1 MIDLSRLWVT
11 EWIVCG
17 FFVYLIVLAA
27 FHRIDWPSRMRV
39 ARVGLVCIA
48 LATMLSQLR
57 PSPLLQIVREW
68 VPGIYLVEG
77 YWLCG
82 IFFQRP
88 MHRLEGWLLRIDAWL
103 LSLTRANSLFARG
116 PRVVLE
122 YFELTYLL
130 VYPFV
135 PAAFGLFCWL
145 GHRADVDRFWATALI
160 SGYGAYGVLPWVQ
173 TRPPRT
179 LEPRSPLDTRTLR
192 FRRYNLATLG
202 RLSVQ
207 VNTFPS
213 GHASM
218 AVAAALAIASVDLGF
233 GLALL
238 VLAVS
243 ITIATV
249 LGRYHYAIDS
259 VLGVLLGVAAWRIGL
274 GV

>member
-1 MIDLSRLWVT
+1 MIDLSRLWIT
-11 EWIVCG
+11 EWIVIG
-17 FFVYLIVLAA
+17 FFGYLIVLAIA
-27 FHRIDWPSRMRV
+27 HRIDRSSRLRV
-39 ARVGLVCIA
+39 IRVGLVCIA
-48 LATMLSQLR
+48 FATMLSQLR
-57 PSPLLQIVREW
+57 LSPVLQIVREW

-82 IFFQRP
+82 AFFRRP
-88 MHRLEGWLLRIDAWL
+88 MRRFEGWLMGIDTRL
-103 LSLTRANSLFARG
+103 LSLTRTNRFLARG

-145 GHRADVDRFWATALI
+145 GHRGEADRFWATALI
-160 SGYGAYGVLPWVQ
+160 AGYGAYGVLPWIQ
-173 TRPPRT
+173 TRPPRA
-179 LEPRSPLDTRTLR
+179 LEPTSPLDARGLR

-218 AVAAALAIASVDLGF
+218 AVAAALTIASVDLGF

-238 VLAVS
+238 VVAAS
-243 ITIATV
+243 ITLATV
-249 LGRYHYAIDS
+249 LGRYHYTIDS
-259 VLGVLLGVAAWRIGL
+259 VLGVLLGIAAWWVGL
-274 GV
+274 RV